1 MSFLKNIF
9 KIRNWKKSDIDYNK
23 LPAHIAIIMDGN
35 GRWAKKRA
43 LPRSVGHR
51 EGAKTLKEITTFCG
65 EIGIKYL
72 TVYAFSTENWK
83 RPKSEVDA
91 LMNLLLDYLK
101 NAETHIGGKSVRI
114 QVIGDVSVF
123 DDKIKKEID
132 RVTKLTSKNTGLI
145 LNIALNY
152 GSRAEIVH
160 AAKKIAK
167 EVSEGKLKV
176 DDIDEKVLNDG
187 LYTAMIP
194 DPDLLIRPGGE
205 KRLSNFL
212 LWQSAYTEFWY
223 TDVLWPDFKK
233 EHILDA
239 IFEYQKRNRRFGGI

>member
-1 MSFLKNIF
+1 MNVLKNMF
-9 KIRNWKKSDIDYNK
+9 NKKNQNKSNIDYNR

-51 EGAKTLKEITTFCG
+51 EGAKTLKEISTFCG

-101 NAETHIGGKSVRI
+101 NAETHIGGKNVRI
-114 QVIGDVSVF
+114 QVVGDISVF

-132 RVTKLTSKNTGLI
+132 RVTKLTSQNTGLT

-152 GSRAEIVH
+152 GSRDEIVH
-160 AAKKIAK
+160 AVRKIVQ
-167 EVSEGKLKV
+167 EVTLGKLEV
-176 DDIDEKVLNDG
+176 DNINEKVLNDR
-187 LYTAMIP
+187 LYTATTP

-233 EHILDA
+233 EHILHA
-239 IFEYQKRNRRFGGI
+239 IIEYQKRNRRFGGI

>member
-1 MSFLKNIF
+1 M
-9 KIRNWKKSDIDYNK
+9 
-23 LPAHIAIIMDGN
+23 PAHIAIIMDGN

-51 EGAKTLKEITTFCG
+51 EGAKTLKEISTFCG

-101 NAETHIGGKSVRI
+101 NAETHIGGKNVRI
-114 QVIGDVSVF
+114 QVVGDISVF

-132 RVTKLTSKNTGLI
+132 RVTKLTSQNTGLT

-152 GSRAEIVH
+152 GSRDEIVH
-160 AAKKIAK
+160 AVRKIVQ
-167 EVSEGKLKV
+167 EVTLGKLEV
-176 DDIDEKVLNDG
+176 DNINEKVLNDR
-187 LYTAMIP
+187 LYTATTP

-239 IFEYQKRNRRFGGI
+239 IIEYQKRNRRFGGI

>member
-9 KIRNWKKSDIDYNK
+9 KIRDRRKSNIDYTK

-35 GRWAKKRA
+35 SRWAKKRA

-51 EGAKTLKEITTFCG
+51 EGAKTLKEISTFCG

-91 LMNLLLDYLK
+91 LMSLLLDYLK
-101 NAETHIGGKSVRI
+101 NAETHIGGKNVRI
-114 QVIGDVSVF
+114 QVIGDISVF
-123 DDKIKKEID
+123 DDNIKKEID
-132 RVTKLTSKNTGLI
+132 RVTKLTSKNSGLI

-152 GSRAEIVH
+152 GSRDEIVH
-160 AAKKIAK
+160 AAKRIAK
-167 EVSEGKLKV
+167 EVAEGKINAG
-176 DDIDEKVLNDG
+176 DIDEKVLNDR
-187 LYTAMIP
+187 LYTAAIP

-212 LWQSAYTEFWY
+212 LWQSAYTELWY

-233 EHILDA
+233 EHILEA
-239 IFEYQKRNRRFGGI
+239 ISDYQKRNRRFGGI

>member
-101 NAETHIGGKSVRI
+101 NAETHIGGKNVRI